1 MNCKR
6 CVLYHPHQET
16 SHLYAIPE
24 ISQSIDAYHC
34 TEEYLQWTFVVMSV
48 GWFCGHKWKES

>member
-34 TEEYLQWTFVVMSV
+34 TEEYYGRRRYL
-48 GWFCGHKWKES
+48 HWKMTTG